1 MGAGGLLL
9 TPVDRSPYRLSFLLQ
24 DHLKKLKFMVRK
36 SVLLNSLTFPMGLP
50 ESSTDSFH
58 LLNVIINSKK
68 KKKALITRESKL
80 CYVFWFLSPHCI
92 ILSFCPHF
100 GSYSH
105 SPCNNEKHSFKNIS
119 NSLTFTWNCFNS
131 NFVSVL
137 I

>member
-68 KKKALITRESKL
+68 KKKSPDNLRVKIMLRVLI
-80 CYVFWFLSPHCI
+80 
-92 ILSFCPHF
+92 SFPPLH
-100 GSYSH
+100 
-105 SPCNNEKHSFKNIS
+105 
-119 NSLTFTWNCFNS
+119 NSLVLPTFWQLLS
-131 NFVSVL
+131 LSVQQ
-137 I
+137 